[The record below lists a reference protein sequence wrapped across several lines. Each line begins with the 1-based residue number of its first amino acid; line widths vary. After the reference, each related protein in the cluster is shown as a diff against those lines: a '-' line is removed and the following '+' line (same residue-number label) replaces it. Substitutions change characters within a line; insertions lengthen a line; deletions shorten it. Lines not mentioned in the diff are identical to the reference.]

1 MKISLQ
7 KTPALARI
15 RGQTALPGSAKKQ
28 PPHGLVHKTSQE
40 LQSWFS
46 RVRGGRAQSSRC
58 VSATSLGCP
67 GHSLQKCQMWKQA
80 RYDKHKPLGL
90 LLKLLVRSSVQHPAP
105 PGCWG
110 ASPTFPTAPG
120 LLHGPVPHQNKHED
134 YALPSLAISM
144 CNSLRTS
151 A

>member
-58 VSATSLGCP
+58 VSANSLVILCRNARCGSKHSVTSTNLWVCSSNCLSAP
-67 GHSLQKCQMWKQA
+67 
-80 RYDKHKPLGL
+80 
-90 LLKLLVRSSVQHPAP
+90 RSSTLHCPAAGEP
-105 PGCWG
+105 
-110 ASPTFPTAPG
+110 
-120 LLHGPVPHQNKHED
+120 
-134 YALPSLAISM
+134 ALPSQQPQAFCM
-144 CNSLRTS
+144 DQCYTKTS
-151 A
+151 PGIMPCQA

>member
-40 LQSWFS
+40 LWSWFS

-58 VSATSLGCP
+58 VSANSLVILCRNARCG
-67 GHSLQKCQMWKQA
+67 SKQC
-80 RYDKHKPLGL
+80 DEHKPLGL
-90 LLKLLVRSSVQHPAP
+90 LLKLLVCSSLQHPALP
-105 PGCWG
+105 SCWG

-120 LLHGPVPHQNKHED
+120 LLHGPVLHQNKPGD
-134 YALPSLAISM
+134 YALPSLAIPL